1 MSVAWSYGVKLL
13 SACILTQKT
22 TWQSWGQRNEGREGR
37 GWSLLKLAWLLKT
50 LATLCNSILTSLSS
64 SIGTAILSLYGE
76 HEHSPA
82 PKTWV
87 LGLLYKGSIGTA
99 VPAVVTWDPVCAA
112 DWFGLEHSL
121 LLCHLGTTCFGNHSY
136 IQELAAETVRLM
148 GRRSSWRHKTMNPV
162 FNAPIFHGDFKGG
175 GKETWETP
183 PVN

>member
-1 MSVAWSYGVKLL
+1 MVLQRFKILEVMWIWNPRTAEKKALLQMSVAWSYGVKVL

-121 LLCHLGTTCFGNHSY
+121 LYVIWALHVLGTTVTYRNL
-136 IQELAAETVRLM
+136 QLRLS
-148 GRRSSWRHKTMNPV
+148 G
-162 FNAPIFHGDFKGG
+162 
-175 GKETWETP
+175 
-183 PVN
+183 